1 MTLNYFTSL
10 TSITL
15 WEIFFL
21 SIITYN
27 FLKIISASNTIFI
40 LGYFFFFLLFNGIYF
55 IFLECDLPVIVLW
68 IIYFGVLI
76 IFILFFFTFNE
87 NTKSNYT
94 LPWTFYT
101 LIITCIIIYMLFSA
115 KLHTVTLNP
124 HINFYNLLNLDN
136 LEELELLGFSFL
148 MFSYPLLLIVTYILL
163 LNCLI
168 VVSLFILI
176 KFITFS
182 KNSQTILKLK
192 SKRLFSWIIYKNQT
206 FFNQD
211 EENTYQNYSFLK
223 NYKVTSKLHRV
234 KTWKR
239 RI

>member
-1 MTLNYFTSL
+1 
-10 TSITL
+10 
-15 WEIFFL
+15 
-21 SIITYN
+21 
-27 FLKIISASNTIFI
+27 
-40 LGYFFFFLLFNGIYF
+40 
-55 IFLECDLPVIVLW
+55 
-68 IIYFGVLI
+68 
-76 IFILFFFTFNE
+76 
-87 NTKSNYT
+87 
-94 LPWTFYT
+94 
-101 LIITCIIIYMLFSA
+101 MLFSA

-234 KTWKR
+234 KT
-239 RI
+239 

>member
-1 MTLNYFTSL
+1 MILNYITSL

-15 WEIFFL
+15 WELLFL

-27 FLKIISASNTIFI
+27 FIKILSTNSTIFI
-40 LGYFFFFLLFNGIYF
+40 LGYFFFFLLFNGLYF
-55 IFLECDLPVIVLW
+55 IFLECDLPIIILW

-76 IFILFFFTFNE
+76 IFIVFFFTFNE
-87 NTKSNYT
+87 NNKPKYT
-94 LPWTFYT
+94 SPWLFYI
-101 LIITCIIIYMLFSA
+101 LIISCLLVYLLFSSN
-115 KLHTVTLNP
+115 LSTNNFNTY
-124 HINFYNLLNLDN
+124 INFYNLLNNDN
-136 LEELELLGFSFL
+136 LEELELLGFSFIV
-148 MFSYPLLLIVTYILL
+148 FSYPLLLIVTYILL

-176 KFITFS
+176 KFTQFS
-182 KNSQTILKLK
+182 KNTSVLNHLKGK
-192 SKRLFSWIIYKNQT
+192 HLFSWIVYKNQT
-206 FFNQD
+206 LHLQD
-211 EENTYQNYSFLK
+211 EENTFQNYSFLK